1 MPNGERPNSAAA
13 PDLDL
18 TPDERLALYAA
29 RRYLGL
35 DLEKKFEIRIK
46 FDVYYQ
52 DPGVAAKNPELGIDK
67 DFLRALGA
75 GSGGRSD
82 LSTLRRGGLQC
93 RCGHADAAGKMGRQ
107 AERALPVQTA
117 NPQGHRHR
125 SRRQPLKDN
134 EGIKAVKDNLQF
146 HQVHAW
152 AIVQNALDFY
162 ESGFGLGRKILWG
175 FEGSRLIVVPHAGF
189 GENAFYDRQS
199 KSLQFYYFDR
209 GEDRIYTCL
218 SADIV
223 NHEFGHAVLD
233 GIRPYFNEATTPET
247 AAFHEFAGDLTAL
260 LVVFRNNAFR
270 EKLGIETEGE
280 LYTQNTLTNIADE
293 FGNAVEGR
301 PYLRSAINDRT
312 MQSLADDQ
320 RPHLMSEVLTGAVFE
335 ILFRL
340 SRHYIEVRKHT
351 VKQAFAFT
359 IMRIQQMAIQPLDL
373 LPPVDATFRDYAV
386 AMLRAEEIANPT
398 DPDNYRGMMFE
409 IFVKRG
415 VLNEADRDE
424 LLAVRHVFQRIDN
437 IAVFHD
443 AETIASSRAE
453 AYRFLDDNRDALF
466 IPRYAD
472 VTVADLFTAQKLT
485 REGTPATEADRAA
498 ICLAGGCR
506 AGRQT
511 IRQLQRSADQYVVR
525 RNAGARPERQCH
537 GLDTQARLGARRPR
551 RQGGRA
557 SRRKVPA
564 AGQRYSSR
572 SPSGSKPGALAKRC
586 ESPKGM
592 VGGKIAPF
600 IARTVDGGLR
610 FELSPHF
617 GIQSDEDDEMGSR
630 QWQISS

>member
-1 MPNGERPNSAAA
+1 MANRERPD
-13 PDLDL
+13 PTL
-18 TPDERLALYAA
+18 TAVERRTLYAA
-29 RRYLGL
+29 RGYLGL
-35 DLEKKFEIRIK
+35 DLEKKFQIRIR

-52 DPGVAAKNPELGIDK
+52 DPGVAAKKPELGIDK
-67 DFLRALGA
+67 DFFVPWEP
-75 GSGGRSD
+75 
-82 LSTLRRGGLQC
+82 GLADGPTSA
-93 RCGHADAAGKMGRQ
+93 RFAVVDYNADAGTLTPPAKWDAKQNAFTGTDGK
-107 AERALPVQTA
+107 
-117 NPQGHRHR
+117 
-125 SRRQPLKDN
+125 PLKDI

-162 ESGFGLGRKILWG
+162 ESGFGLGRKILWS
-175 FEGSRLIVVPHAGF
+175 FEGSRLIVLPHAGF

-270 EKLGIETEGE
+270 EKLGIETEGN
-280 LYTQNTLTNIADE
+280 LYTENTLSNIADE
-293 FGNAVEGR
+293 FGGAVEGR
-301 PYLRSAINDRT
+301 PYLRSAINKRT
-312 MQSLADDQ
+312 MQSLVNDQ
-320 RPHLMSEVLTGAVFE
+320 RPHLMSEVLTGAVFD

-340 SRHYIEVRKHT
+340 SRHYIEVRKHS
-351 VKQAFAFT
+351 VKAAFAFT

-373 LPPVDATFRDYAV
+373 LPPVDATFRDYAI
-386 AMLRAEEIANPT
+386 AMLRSEEIANPT
-398 DPDNYRGMMFE
+398 DPDNYRGMMFD
-409 IFVKRG
+409 IFVQRG
-415 VLNEADRDE
+415 ILDEADRSE

-485 REGTPATEADRAA
+485 REARRLPKQIVLQYVWREDVVLNGEQFGNFNGQQTSLLCGGTLALDENGNVMAWTRKPGSVPAGRGDKATAEAAEGAHRRAA
-498 ICLAGGCR
+498 L
-506 AGRQT
+506 
-511 IRQLQRSADQYVVR
+511 LES
-525 RNAGARPERQCH
+525 
-537 GLDTQARLGARRPR
+537 
-551 RQGGRA
+551 
-557 SRRKVPA
+557 
-564 AGQRYSSR
+564 
-572 SPSGSKPGALAKRC
+572 LAKRIKAGRIGEAL

-592 VGGKIAPF
+592 VAGKIAPF
-600 IARTVDGGLR
+600 MARTVDGGMR

-617 GIQSDEDDEMGSR
+617 GIHSDEDDEMGSR